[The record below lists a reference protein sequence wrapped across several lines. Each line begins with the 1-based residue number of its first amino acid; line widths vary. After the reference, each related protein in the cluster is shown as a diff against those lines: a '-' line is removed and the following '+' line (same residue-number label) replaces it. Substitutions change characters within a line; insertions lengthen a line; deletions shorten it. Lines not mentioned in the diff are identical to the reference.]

1 MIEIIC
7 FRGLGD
13 KEMNSIEDSLISSEA
28 MAIRRGTYA
37 IDSQWYL
44 VHNNSI
50 EVPHKKTDSDEAL
63 MDGDLIEISDSNFGI
78 SGNKLVKRITI
89 SGSITEIIDRIEIAS
104 FEELI

>member
-1 MIEIIC
+1 MKKKLFFII
-7 FRGLGD
+7 FFL
-13 KEMNSIEDSLISSEA
+13 LTTPY
-28 MAIRRGTYA
+28 TYSK
-37 IDSQWYL
+37 IL
-44 VHNNSI
+44 